1 MVKARLSM
9 NNLDKL
15 KEIINSGDDEEL
27 LRWMERYAYWFDP
40 GGYFTEDE
48 WRKHCEEEYEETEDE
63 CKRS

>member
-1 MVKARLSM
+1 M

-27 LRWMERYAYWFDP
+27 FRWMERFAYWFDP

-48 WRKHCEEEYEETEDE
+48 WREHCEEEYEESEE
-63 CKRS
+63 